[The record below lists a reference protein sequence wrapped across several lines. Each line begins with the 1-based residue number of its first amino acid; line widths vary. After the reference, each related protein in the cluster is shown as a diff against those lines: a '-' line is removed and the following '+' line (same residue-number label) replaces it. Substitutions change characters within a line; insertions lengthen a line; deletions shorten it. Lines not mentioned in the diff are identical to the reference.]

1 MKQKGKTA
9 YWESFR
15 TILTLHRDKH
25 NRTRRVWATFSGCE
39 PTKEELALEWP
50 QDRQA
55 CIRRKLQDKEE
66 DRYCHGGRDF
76 FTVMELI
83 DGKERR
89 FWREVIK
96 AGESNDEEEELA
108 WEAMMREEGFFD
120 EIERQMRKDR

>member
-1 MKQKGKTA
+1 M
-9 YWESFR
+9 
-15 TILTLHRDKH
+15 
-25 NRTRRVWATFSGCE
+25 
-39 PTKEELALEWP
+39 EWP

-66 DRYCHGGRDF
+66 DQYCYGSRNF
-76 FTVMELI
+76 FTVMEII

-108 WEAMMREEGFFD
+108 WEAIMREEGFLD